1 MQCNFSLNKKLIP
14 EQAWSDYLKICQIG
28 GSQSFIDIMAS
39 VQLQSPFEKG
49 TVKSIIETLYKATQN
64 IDQSEF

>member
-1 MQCNFSLNKKLIP
+1 MQFFIKQEADP

-39 VQLQSPFEKG
+39 VQLQSPFEK
-49 TVKSIIETLYKATQN
+49 VL
-64 IDQSEF
+64 

>member
-1 MQCNFSLNKKLIP
+1 MQFFIKQEDNP

-39 VQLQSPFEKG
+39 VQLQSPFEEG